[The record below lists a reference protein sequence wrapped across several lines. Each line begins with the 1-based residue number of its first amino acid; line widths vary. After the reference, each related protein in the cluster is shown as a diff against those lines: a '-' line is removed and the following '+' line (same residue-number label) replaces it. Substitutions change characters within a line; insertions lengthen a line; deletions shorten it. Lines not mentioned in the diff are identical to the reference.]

1 MKVHLVRSNELPI
14 FKFNNIC
21 EYLNEFKGEIKFEWV
36 KEDEPEN
43 EMEEYESDPFLIKYT
58 LEDHTPED
66 PNDFER
72 FFEKCNK
79 YREENNITNTDLVI
93 LLTNEKNV
101 NNFFGYVTNDM
112 RNVFIQTSNWRD
124 IFGKELEDYFPIVY
138 EIGAWTLRHLLF
150 DSEGEMRSHI
160 LPRTYGCVMDM
171 CVKKEDI
178 RFKIRTGDI
187 RSEVIDLIRIK
198 KINPA
203 YMNQLISI
211 FEKVRK
217 GVLFRERALI
227 TNQLTRLK
235 LVEVGKKLKFK
246 LVDFGDV
253 VLELQPLENIIYT
266 IFLSNNGGIRLNQ
279 MKSHPQLFDRVFNL
293 YYLNKPDDYV
303 TTQIEKYSAEEN
315 KELISQNIKR
325 INDKIQLA
333 IPEGICERYMIL
345 KGKGDKYGIAL
356 DRELVD
362 LGVL

>member
-14 FKFNNIC
+14 FRFNNIC
-21 EYLNEFKGEIKFEWV
+21 EYLDQFKGEIRFEWK

-43 EMEEYESDPFLIKYT
+43 EIEEYESDPNLLKYT
-58 LEDHTPED
+58 LEDHSPKD

-72 FFEKCNK
+72 FFDKCDT
-79 YREENNITNTDLVI
+79 YREENNIQSNELVI

-101 NNFFGYVTNDM
+101 NNFFGYVTKDM

-124 IFGKELEDYFPIVY
+124 IFGEELEDYFPIVY
-138 EIGAWTLRHLLF
+138 EIGAWVLRHLLF

-187 RSEVIDLIRIK
+187 RSEVIDLIHIK

-217 GVLFRERALI
+217 GVLFRERAFI
-227 TNQLTRLK
+227 TNNRTGLK

-266 IFLSNNGGIRLNQ
+266 IFLLNDGGIRLNQ
-279 MKSHPQLFDRVFNL
+279 MKDHQQLFDRVFNA
-293 YYLNKPDDYV
+293 YYLRKSDDFIAS
-303 TTQIEKYSAEEN
+303 QIEKYSAEEN

-333 IPEGICERYMIL
+333 IPEGICEDYMIL
-345 KGKGDKYGIAL
+345 KRKGDRYSISL
-356 DRELVD
+356 DRNKVD

>member
-14 FKFNNIC
+14 FKFNKVC
-21 EYLNEFKGEIKFEWV
+21 EYLNEFKGEIKFEWI

-43 EMEEYESDPFLIKYT
+43 EKEEYESDPNLLKYT
-58 LEDHTPED
+58 LEDYSPKD
-66 PNDFER
+66 PNDFDR
-72 FFEKCNK
+72 FFDKCDT
-79 YREENNITNTDLVI
+79 YREKNNIPKTELVI

-101 NNFFGYVTNDM
+101 NNFFGYVTKDM
-112 RNVFIQTSNWRD
+112 RNVFIQISNWKD
-124 IFGKELEDYFPIVY
+124 IFGKDLDDIFPIVY

-150 DSEGEMRSHI
+150 DSIGEMKSTI
-160 LPRTYGCVMDM
+160 LPKTFGCVMDM

-217 GVLFRERALI
+217 GVLYRERAVI
-227 TNQLTRLK
+227 TKQSTRLK
-235 LVEVGKKLKFK
+235 LLELGAKQQFQ
-246 LVDFGDV
+246 LVDFGEII
-253 VLELQPLENIIYT
+253 LKLQPLEKIIYT
-266 IFLSNNGGIRLNQ
+266 IFLMNTEGLRLNQ
-279 MKSHPQLFDRVFNL
+279 IKDQIKLSERIFRKFYQYRS
-293 YYLNKPDDYV
+293 DDY
-303 TTQIEKYSAEEN
+303 TESKIATYSSDKGNKLIIE
-315 KELISQNIKR
+315 NINR
-325 INDKIQLA
+325 INTAIRQS

>member
-21 EYLNEFKGEIKFEWV
+21 EYLNEFKGEIKFEWI
-36 KEDEPEN
+36 KEDEPDN

-72 FFEKCNK
+72 FFEKCDK
-79 YREENNITNTDLVI
+79 YREENNIPNTDLII

-101 NNFFGYVTNDM
+101 NNFFGYVTDDM

-124 IFGKELEDYFPIVY
+124 IFGEGLDDIFPIVY

-150 DSEGEMRSHI
+150 DSKGEMRSTI
-160 LPRTYGCVMDM
+160 LTHTYGCVMDM
-171 CVKKEDI
+171 CVNKKDI
-178 RFKIRTGDI
+178 GFKIRTGDI

-211 FEKVRK
+211 CEKVRK
-217 GVLFRERALI
+217 GVLFRERALV
-227 TNQLTRLK
+227 TNNLTRLK
-235 LVEVGKKLKFK
+235 LTEAGKKLKFK

-266 IFLSNNGGIRLNQ
+266 IFLLNDGGIRLNQ
-279 MKSHPQLFDRVFNL
+279 MKDHLTLFHRVFNGF
-293 YYLNKPDDYV
+293 YAYKSDDFIED
-303 TTQIEKYSAEEN
+303 QITMYSSEEN
-315 KELISQNIKR
+315 KELITQNISK
-325 INDKIQLA
+325 INKKIRKV
-333 IPEGICERYMIL
+333 IPEGICDQYLIQ
-345 KGKGDKYGIAL
+345 KGKGDRLMIKL
-356 DRELVD
+356 DRSRVD